1 MRKRE
6 EEEEES
12 DYGEKRERK
21 KKRCLAGIYLSG
33 SWLIFFTLINTG
45 N

>member
-12 DYGEKRERK
+12 DYGEKRERNK
-21 KKRCLAGIYLSG
+21 KLREAKVFSRDLSV
-33 SWLIFFTLINTG
+33 W
-45 N
+45 